1 MTMQNKKTP
10 AWFVER
16 AAQAELNANE
26 VEELRQRLAAEGRS
40 MDEELGSLRE
50 SNHQILADLPRN
62 TMGAAIRRRAE
73 RTQPE
78 AGRSPRSR
86 MVMLLA
92 PTLLAGSIAA
102 ALFVVRGPGKD
113 TLAVGKAGSTEEEV
127 TAKGDVFRAPRLVV
141 YRRKAAQA
149 AGLPGSERLTDGAR
163 AARGDVLQLAYDK
176 APDGLYGVMLSIDGA
191 GRVTQHM
198 PDEGA
203 RTAAPLVAVREI
215 PLPSAYE
222 LDDAPDFERFV
233 LVASHEPFS
242 VDLALDTARALA
254 RQGRSA
260 EHGALALGPNYLQTS
275 VVVHK
280 TGKGAP

>member
-1 MTMQNKKTP
+1 MTTQNKKTP

-16 AAQAELNANE
+16 AAQGELGASE
-26 VEELRQRLAAEGRS
+26 VEQLRQRLAAEGRS
-40 MDEELGSLRE
+40 MDDELGGLCA
-50 SNHQILADLPRN
+50 SNQHILADLPRN
-62 TMGAAIRRRAE
+62 TMGEAIRRRAE
-73 RTQPE
+73 RTRAE
-78 AGRSPRSR
+78 SRAPRSR
-86 MVMLLA
+86 LVMLLA
-92 PTLLAGSIAA
+92 PTLLAGSVAV
-102 ALFVVRGPGKD
+102 ALLAVRGNRD
-113 TLAVGKAGSTEEEV
+113 LHAVGSARSTEEEV

-149 AGLPGSERLTDGAR
+149 SGVPGSERLGNGAH
-163 AARGDVLQLAYDK
+163 ATRGDVLQLAYDK

-191 GRVTQHM
+191 GRVTQHL
-198 PDEGA
+198 PEEGA
-203 RTAAPLVAVREI
+203 RAAAPLVAVREI

-233 LVASHEPFS
+233 LVASHQPFS
-242 VDLALDTARALA
+242 IDLALDAARTLA

-260 EHGALALGPNYLQTS
+260 EHAALALGPNYFQTS

>member
-1 MTMQNKKTP
+1 MTTQNKRTP

-16 AAQAELNANE
+16 MAQGELAATE
-26 VEELRQRLAAEGRS
+26 VEQIRQRLAAEGRNL
-40 MDEELGSLRE
+40 DDELGSLRE
-50 SNHQILADLPRN
+50 SNQQILSELPRQ

-78 AGRSPRSR
+78 ARAPRSR
-86 MVMLLA
+86 FLMLVA
-92 PTLLAGSIAA
+92 PTLLAGSVAV
-102 ALFVVRGPGKD
+102 ALFAVRGPGKD
-113 TLAVGKAGSTEEEV
+113 IPVVGDSHSKEDEV
-127 TAKGDVFRAPRLVV
+127 TFKGDALRSPRLVV

-149 AGLPGSERLTDGAR
+149 SGLPGSERLADGAR

-176 APDGLYGVMLSIDGA
+176 SPDGLYGVMLSIDGA
-191 GRVTQHM
+191 GRVTQHL
-198 PDEGA
+198 PEEGA

-233 LVASHEPFS
+233 LVTSHEPFA
-242 VDLALDTARALA
+242 VDLALDAARTLA
-254 RQGRSA
+254 GRGKLA
-260 EHGALALGPNYLQTS
+260 EHAALALAPNYLQIS
-275 VVVHK
+275 VLVHK